1 MQINTI
7 IGGTFMKKRIFIGTL
22 CVLLVSLLA
31 SCNNSEIKED
41 MNSEVINSLGTQN
54 NLEEEKLSPTPIAVK
69 EISTPTAAVQPP
81 VNNEESNS
89 MKRKVSAKSPDGK
102 MEAEVI
108 TEKDKLHDSIIVTD
122 KNNNSSKIELENMLY
137 TGIMGFSWID
147 NTRVALLGHVN
158 PSLNRY
164 IVVDAYKKEVIKEYN
179 GLGFTWNK
187 NKNKLY
193 YVVPKPHFAVGE
205 AIEQIVDSDGHVYY
219 ETKRNE
225 TLTDTLAIS
234 QNEQNFVFLV
244 NKNDN
249 SRKLII
255 AKLGADKK
263 LEKKSE
269 LDVRYG
275 DIEFKDNV
283 HFTITDSDG
292 NALEYSVNE

>member
-1 MQINTI
+1 MR
-7 IGGTFMKKRIFIGTL
+7 KRIFIGTL
-22 CVLLVSLLA
+22 CILSVLLLA
-31 SCNNSEIKED
+31 SCNNSEIKEEK
-41 MNSEVINSLGTQN
+41 NSEVINSLSTHN
-54 NLEEEKLSPTPIAVK
+54 NLEEEKLSPTPVAVK
-69 EISTPTAAVQPP
+69 ETTPTAGVQSQ

-89 MKRKVSAKSPDGK
+89 VQRKASAKSPDGK
-102 MEAEVI
+102 MKAEVV
-108 TEKDKLHDSIIVTD
+108 TEKDKFHDSIIVTD
-122 KNNNSSKIELENMLY
+122 KNNNSSKIELVNMLY

-187 NKNKLY
+187 DKNKLY
-193 YVVPKPHFAVGE
+193 YVVPAPHFAVGE
-205 AIEQIVDSDGHVYY
+205 AVEQIVDSDGHVYY
-219 ETKRNE
+219 ETKKNE

-244 NKNDN
+244 NNNDD

-275 DIEFKDNV
+275 DIEFMDNE